1 MIMAEN
7 VRASSTGCPMRGDQ
21 CRRIHF
27 ERSLCVSCHVCGRL
41 NPGDEMPVTEKQAA
55 NLLAWIS
62 FRVRKNLIE

>member
-1 MIMAEN
+1 
-7 VRASSTGCPMRGDQ
+7 MRGDQ